1 MVMRID
7 VLMSPYGE
15 NVSYTEEFRV
25 VLDSYISVLKT
36 TGTVITVS
44 DIDSYKYDGDFYG
57 YLDNAGVPKE
67 YHYAYLIANSYK
79 SPFEF
84 NSFTQSIIAP
94 DPGTIDLIKQI
105 FKTRKY
111 KL

>member
-1 MVMRID
+1 MRID
-7 VLMSPYGE
+7 ILMTPFGE
-15 NVSYTEEFRV
+15 DVSYTEEFRI
-25 VLDSYISVLKT
+25 VLDSYIYVLKT
-36 TGTVITVS
+36 KATVITVA
-44 DIDSYKYDGDFYG
+44 DVDSYKYDGDFYG

-84 NSFTQSIIAP
+84 NSFTKSILAP
-94 DPGTIDLIKQI
+94 DAGTIDLIKQI